1 MSHET
6 RTCRKCGV
14 VLTPDNAYSR
24 IREAFVPQSYCM
36 ACQKERERA
45 RYNSDPKTKIKRV
58 LSNYEKKKKYT
69 TKVRRGKVEFPSFQ
83 AKHDFLAMRRIQ
95 ARFGRGH
102 ISCSSNINKA
112 VYVPRYEEIE
122 QDNETIILKHYEPL
136 KCEEC
141 GGLVLYKDNNYQV
154 CSDCGL
160 IANDRLNI
168 INIEPFPQANKLSG
182 PFRYSIP
189 ITETEPLGDSSEN
202 IRCYDRYYA
211 RAYSKRLR

>member
-24 IREAFVPQSYCM
+24 IQEVFVPFGYCKK
-36 ACQKERERA
+36 CDKIRRSKN
-45 RYNSDPKTKIKRV
+45 YNSQKRKILHV
-58 LSNYEKKKKYT
+58 GNKKFT

-83 AKHDFLAMRRIQ
+83 AKHEFLAMRRIQ

-141 GGLVLYKDNNYQV
+141 DGLVLYKDNNYQV